1 MRRSTWKLLVVAPV
15 LASSSVVG
23 AARVAVADS
32 PVAASYVPV
41 APCRLLDTRATAS
54 PLGTGQTL
62 TLQVAGECAVP
73 EDSSAV
79 ALTITAVDTAAAGF
93 LTVWPADRPQPL
105 ASTIAWGGAGEVR
118 ANGTLVGLSADGEVS
133 VFVNSPT
140 HVVVDVSGA
149 FVPASTATAGRF
161 VATTPT
167 RLLDTRTTARPSAGD
182 TVRVQLP
189 DEVDADATAVA
200 LTITTTD
207 ASGPGFFTAF
217 AAGDDRPTAS
227 VLNTTTIG
235 QTVAA
240 TAIVPVD
247 GNGVAVFTQRGDH
260 IIVDFAGWFTGAS
273 ADPTDD
279 GLFVPI
285 SPTRVLDTRTAGIP
299 LYTGGSLS
307 LVTGGVVGGEVGD
320 ASAIVANVTSIESLG
335 DGFVTAYPSSTER
348 PLASTLNY
356 VRGETVANMAVV
368 ATSTIGASVYANR
381 LTQLVVDVTGWFTG
395 TPLPSTGSADVN
407 APPPLAGCPAT
418 ERAAVADKMA
428 QRFWLC
434 RNGVPVTDALPMTT
448 GGLGYGLPPVGSYRV
463 FTKLAANRGIHGE
476 YLQRFVAFYTTPRGN
491 RIAFHEVVN
500 QRPDTVGDLAMRGAS
515 SGCFR
520 VRRDDSWLV
529 WDFLQIGDPVV
540 VVTP

>member
-1 MRRSTWKLLVVAPV
+1 MAAAPATAMADV
-15 LASSSVVG
+15 PPTSSYL
-23 AARVAVADS
+23 
-32 PVAASYVPV
+32 PL
-41 APCRLLDTRATAS
+41 APCRLVDTREAGA
-54 PLGTGQTL
+54 PLGTAQTL
-62 TLQVAGECAVP
+62 TLPVAGECEVP
-73 EDSSAV
+73 EDATAV
-79 ALTITAVDTAAAGF
+79 ALTVTAVDTAAEGF

-118 ANGTLVGLSADGEVS
+118 ANGALVGLSPGGEVS
-133 VFVNSPT
+133 VFVNSAT

-149 FVPASTATAGRF
+149 FVPASTTSAGRF
-161 VATTPT
+161 VPITPT
-167 RLLDTRTTARPSAGD
+167 RLLDTRTTARPAAGD
-182 TVRVQLP
+182 IVQVELP
-189 DEVDADATAVA
+189 AVVDADATAVA

-217 AAGDDRPTAS
+217 AAGAERPTAS
-227 VLNTTTIG
+227 VLNTNSVG

-247 GNGVAVFTQRGDH
+247 HDGLAVFTQRGDH
-260 IIVDFAGWFTGAS
+260 VIVDLAGWFTGAS
-273 ADPTDD
+273 ADPTDE

-299 LYTGGSLS
+299 LYSGGSRS
-307 LVTGGVVGGEVGD
+307 LDTGGVVGP
-320 ASAIVANVTSIESLG
+320 AAAIVANVTSIKSLG
-335 DGFVTAYPSSTER
+335 DGFVTAFPSSTER

-356 VRGETVANMAVV
+356 VRDETVANMAIV
-368 ATSTIGASVYANR
+368 ATSTVGASVYANR

-395 TPLPSTGSADVN
+395 TPQPATGAIDVN
-407 APPPLAGCPAT
+407 APPPLAGCPAA

-434 RNGVPVTDALPMTT
+434 RNGTPVTDALPMTT
-448 GGLGYGLPPVGSYRV
+448 GGLGYGLPPVGTYRV
-463 FTKLAANRGIHGE
+463 FTKLAINRGIHGE
-476 YLQRFVAFYTTPRGN
+476 LLQRFVAFYTTPRGN

-529 WDFLQIGDPVV
+529 WDFLRVGDPVV